1 MGMDQNRLHNRVN
14 LGDALTKSGNLSAAP
29 EARTKQNTIMR
40 RHMNAAEPHM
50 WHDRDAYV
58 ARCHYTIKDRR
69 IYKKL
74 NIRLETFNLA

>member
-1 MGMDQNRLHNRVN
+1 MGMDQNRLHNRLN

-29 EARTKQNTIMR
+29 EARTKQNTIT
-40 RHMNAAEPHM
+40 HM